1 MMFRSAQF
9 RLHLIVFLWG
19 FTAILGKLITVD
31 ALELVF
37 YRMLFAALF
46 LYLFIRVVKKQSM
59 KVSRKL
65 FWQLIGVG
73 GLTGGH
79 WLCFFYSIKISN
91 VSIALS
97 CLATVTLF
105 VSILEPIIYRRKLDW
120 VELLL
125 GLIIV
130 SCMLLIFN
138 VEFEHKIGIIFGV
151 VCAFLGATF
160 TVLNGKLFGKTS
172 SENIIFYEIF
182 GGWILVSLFLLGSG
196 EIGSVVN
203 IDWKNILLLLLL
215 ASFFTAYPMLES
227 VKLMKYISP
236 FTLAL
241 TVNLEPVYGIILA
254 YFIFGKS
261 EEMSPVFYGASAVM
275 ILAIIVNAVIKARR
289 RKTTEVAIH

>member
-1 MMFRSAQF
+1 MFKSAQF

-37 YRMLFAALF
+37 FRMLFAAIF
-46 LYLFIRVVKKQSM
+46 LYIFIRVVKKQSM

-65 FWQLIGVG
+65 FLQLIGIG
-73 GLTGGH
+73 GLMGGH

-105 VSILEPIIYRRKLDW
+105 VSVLEPIVYRRKLDW

-125 GLIIV
+125 GLVIV
-130 SCMLLIFN
+130 SCISLIFN
-138 VEFEHKIGIIFGV
+138 VEFEHKMGIIFGII
-151 VCAFLGATF
+151 CAALGATF
-160 TVLNGKLFGKTS
+160 TVFNGKLYGKTS

-182 GGWILVSLFLLGSG
+182 GGWILVSLFLLASG
-196 EIGSVVN
+196 DITSVAA
-203 IDWKNILLLLLL
+203 IDTKNIILLIIL
-215 ASFFTAYPMLES
+215 AGFFTAYPMLES
-227 VKLMKYISP
+227 VRLMQYISP

-241 TVNLEPVYGIILA
+241 TVNLEPVYGIVLA

-275 ILAIIVNAVIKARR
+275 ILAIVVNGIVKARR
-289 RKTTEVAIH
+289 KKLPAVH

>member
-1 MMFRSAQF
+1 MFKSAQF

-37 YRMLFAALF
+37 FRMLFAAIF
-46 LYLFIRVVKKQSM
+46 LYIFIRVVKKQSM

-65 FWQLIGVG
+65 FLQLIGIG
-73 GLTGGH
+73 GLMGGH

-105 VSILEPIIYRRKLDW
+105 VSVLEPIVYRRKLDW

-125 GLIIV
+125 GLVIV
-130 SCMLLIFN
+130 SCISLIFN
-138 VEFEHKIGIIFGV
+138 VEFEHKMGIIFGII
-151 VCAFLGATF
+151 CAALGATF
-160 TVLNGKLFGKTS
+160 TVFNGKLYGKTS

-182 GGWILVSLFLLGSG
+182 GGWILVSLFLLASG
-196 EIGSVVN
+196 DITSVAA
-203 IDWKNILLLLLL
+203 IDTKNIILLIVL
-215 ASFFTAYPMLES
+215 AGFFTAYPMLES
-227 VKLMKYISP
+227 VRLMQYISP

-241 TVNLEPVYGIILA
+241 TVNLEPVYGIVLA

-275 ILAIIVNAVIKARR
+275 ILAIVVNGIVKARR
-289 RKTTEVAIH
+289 KKLPAVH